1 MNTES
6 RIGRETVVT
15 RSEEPVAVE
24 ADRTVV
30 MMSVEQGMYFG
41 LEGVGGR
48 IWALLQQP
56 RSVGQ
61 LCDQL
66 VEEFGVDEQ
75 TCHREVVSFLQD
87 LHRARLV
94 QLHDPPADALRTP
107 ASA

>member
-1 MNTES
+1 VNTES

-66 VEEFGVDEQ
+66 GEEFGVDEQ
-75 TCHREVVSFLQD
+75 TCHREVVSFLRD

-94 QLHDPPADALRTP
+94 QLHDPPADSLRPP